1 MDIEIPGTE
10 LLDAFLK
17 EKDKKKKL
25 DFRNKVDKNVR
36 RIINALKAGVFT
48 IPNCGSVEV
57 CEEIIK
63 LFSRKGWKVEMFETS
78 HTSRACGNSKKP
90 AVKTGRH

>member
-10 LLDAFLK
+10 LLDVFLK

-36 RIINALKAGVFT
+36 RIINAL
-48 IPNCGSVEV
+48 IS
-57 CEEIIK
+57 
-63 LFSRKGWKVEMFETS
+63 
-78 HTSRACGNSKKP
+78 
-90 AVKTGRH
+90 